1 MHWNQGRR
9 KVDNLG
15 GGGGQIFIYSCSQTV
30 NCRVSGVPDWN
41 YALVL
46 GIETPCIIAVVGVQ
60 VGGGGGGIRI
70 WEQPFSGQSLSI
82 FWAQT
87 MTKLK

>member
-1 MHWNQGRR
+1 MAYLH
-9 KVDNLG
+9 
-15 GGGGQIFIYSCSQTV
+15 
-30 NCRVSGVPDWN
+30 WN

-46 GIETPCIIAVVGVQ
+46 GIETPCIIAVIGVQ
-60 VGGGGGGIRI
+60 AGGGGGH
-70 WEQPFSGQSLSI
+70 QNLGQSLSI

>member
-1 MHWNQGRR
+1 MAYLN
-9 KVDNLG
+9 
-15 GGGGQIFIYSCSQTV
+15 
-30 NCRVSGVPDWN
+30 WN

-46 GIETPCIIAVVGVQ
+46 GIEIPYIIAVIGVQ
-60 VGGGGGGIRI
+60 AGGGGGTRI
-70 WEQPFSGQSLSI
+70 WEQPFFGQSFPI

>member
-1 MHWNQGRR
+1 MAYLHR
-9 KVDNLG
+9 
-15 GGGGQIFIYSCSQTV
+15 
-30 NCRVSGVPDWN
+30 N

-46 GIETPCIIAVVGVQ
+46 GIETPCIIVVIGVQ
-60 VGGGGGGIRI
+60 AGGRGGTRI
-70 WEQPFSGQSLSI
+70 WEQPFFGQSLSI

>member
-1 MHWNQGRR
+1 MAYLH
-9 KVDNLG
+9 
-15 GGGGQIFIYSCSQTV
+15 
-30 NCRVSGVPDWN
+30 WN

-46 GIETPCIIAVVGVQ
+46 GIETPCIIAVIGIQ
-60 VGGGGGGIRI
+60 AGGGGGRA
-70 WEQPFSGQSLSI
+70 PDYLGQSLSI